1 MFSQVF
7 IQNTDPVRSFTYDY
21 AYGPDNSNEELY
33 EGAVKKIVRQ
43 LFEGMYFSYPVFQ
56 LLFLSLIY
64 QSLHFQFY
72 CMQVIM

>member
-1 MFSQVF
+1 MKFWFDIIMFLQVF

-43 LFEGMYFSYPVFQ
+43 LFEGMYLSYPFA
-56 LLFLSLIY
+56 
-64 QSLHFQFY
+64 
-72 CMQVIM
+72 